1 MIKIGSDPQ
10 RLKKGWLLRL
20 SVWSFREPSATGSA
34 MFAALRKPCFST
46 TKLPSENTHAK
57 NNMMLAPTR
66 RMVCSSAQRKQHCY
80 FAAHSTSK
88 GAIEG
93 LAAQSCKG
101 FNAVLNLV
109 HLIYWLEADL
119 QFTLPPRREQL
130 ESGFYRRFFCKTR
143 PKMCAS
149 NTVGLKKKQWNKR
162 LGLKTAEK

>member
-1 MIKIGSDPQ
+1 MSPALLEAQCLPRYVNHAFRQPSCHLKIHMQ
-10 RLKKGWLLRL
+10 
-20 SVWSFREPSATGSA
+20 
-34 MFAALRKPCFST
+34 
-46 TKLPSENTHAK
+46 K

-101 FNAVLNLV
+101 FNAVLNLM
-109 HLIYWLEADL
+109 HLIYWMEADL